1 MNDNRN
7 TFSRLSRTYSTAES
21 SSVTIQ
27 ANNVNE
33 NTRKLYWNI
42 GDALDKKILI
52 LALPAVLNNA
62 ILPLVGAADT
72 FWVGRMKNAL
82 TLAGQGAANQA
93 HGSGDS
99 EAVQDRV
106 GEALF
111 LGSMMGLLGMGLLT
125 VLPEKVLALTFV
137 PALIS
142 TVAFASFRGTLDIM
156 TPLRIA
162 IISNIVNVVLDP
174 FMIFS
179 MGMGVAGAAAATC
192 VSEIIS
198 CVIYGHQLLRKNMV
212 SVKKLLRFPSMS
224 SLSPLLISGL
234 SVQMRA
240 VALNIAFL
248 AVTRTTQQLDSSGTA
263 AAAHAITVQLWQL
276 GGVVLLAMST
286 VASIIVPSEVAKAKK
301 EAQMS
306 TKAVDLREARFAAD
320 RLLQWGVVLGAL
332 LGSLQLLCLP
342 LLNVF
347 SPLQEVQSAARL
359 PSIIGALLQLINA
372 IATVGMLTSLHFLGS
387 SLAGVWGSFA
397 AFNLIRLSGVLRH
410 HFFAGPLAKAH
421 HIHKEESKIL

>member
-1 MNDNRN
+1 M
-7 TFSRLSRTYSTAES
+7 A
-21 SSVTIQ
+21 
-27 ANNVNE
+27 
-33 NTRKLYWNI
+33 
-42 GDALDKKILI
+42 
-52 LALPAVLNNA
+52 
-62 ILPLVGAADT
+62 
-72 FWVGRMKNAL
+72 
-82 TLAGQGAANQA
+82 
-93 HGSGDS
+93 
-99 EAVQDRV
+99 
-106 GEALF
+106 
-111 LGSMMGLLGMGLLT
+111 
-125 VLPEKVLALTFV
+125 ALTFV

-320 RLLQWGVVLGAL
+320 
-332 LGSLQLLCLP
+332 
-342 LLNVF
+342 
-347 SPLQEVQSAARL
+347 
-359 PSIIGALLQLINA
+359 
-372 IATVGMLTSLHFLGS
+372 
-387 SLAGVWGSFA
+387 
-397 AFNLIRLSGVLRH
+397 
-410 HFFAGPLAKAH
+410 
-421 HIHKEESKIL
+421 